1 MFIVPRRG
9 SAVILT
15 LSALVLVVL
24 LTACAQ
30 APTRA
35 AVDTQRVC
43 PAGTVEVYAAS
54 GSARNAETTGCQSP
68 SRLEA
73 QFGWMHR

>member
-1 MFIVPRRG
+1 MFIIPRRG

-15 LSALVLVVL
+15 LSALFLVIL

-35 AVDTQRVC
+35 AVETQRVC
-43 PAGTVEVYAAS
+43 PPGAVEVYTAR
-54 GSARNAETTGCQSP
+54 GSARNAETTSCQSP